1 MRLYLWLADP
11 VALDTDI
18 HPGDICWYD
27 VSQGEQS
34 LFLPH
39 TQTQAAPT
47 LDSFLIFTHMP
58 PYLWLVDPV
67 SLRHLIGHKY
77 TSVCYLLIW
86 RGSSSHIASYTHTC
100 GSNPWTTWQI
110 FIRFSTCYASISMIG
125 WSHKIDAYHWTTI
138 FTSVI
143 SVDMTCHMADR
154 ALLPHTCGPNP
165 WTTRQIFIRFTLALG
180 GRLTT
185 NNNKPQTKKNFP
197 FNQKSDIRG
206 AQ

>member
-1 MRLYLWLADP
+1 MTCHKASRAFSSHTHKHKRPQPSTAFCFSLTCLRIYDWLIPKVWDIS
-11 VALDTDI
+11 LDISI
-18 HPGDICWYD
+18 HPCVICWYD
-27 VSQGEQS
+27 VAAVVT
-34 LFLPH
+34 LPPTH
-39 TQTQAAPT
+39 THAAPT
-47 LDSFLIFTHMP
+47 LGQLDKFLSAFPLAVP
-58 PYLWLVDPV
+58 PYLWLV
-67 SLRHLIGHKY
+67 
-77 TSVCYLLIW
+77 
-86 RGSSSHIASYTHTC
+86 
-100 GSNPWTTWQI
+100 
-110 FIRFSTCYASISMIG
+110 
-125 WSHKIDAYHWTTI
+125 KIDAYHWTTI

-154 ALLPHTCGPNP
+154 ASHTHTCGTNP